1 MASFIDL
8 TWNNPYF
15 VANETELSLTQ
26 ELERKI
32 GTATTW
38 TKLTG
43 VTITKGTGTAFTAT
57 DSDVTKHATDDEEY
71 KYRVVTVNSTTRTN
85 GNEITVTVPSEATV
99 TPVSNLEGTFRE
111 E

>member
-15 VANETELSLTQ
+15 VTNEAELSLTQ
-26 ELERKI
+26 EIERKI

-43 VTITKGTGTAFTAT
+43 ATITPDTGTAFKVT
-57 DSDVTKHATDDEEY
+57 DSDVTKHATDDVEY
-71 KYRVVTVNSTTRTN
+71 KYRVVTVNGSTRTN
-85 GNEITVTVPSEATV
+85 GNELTVTVPSEASV
-99 TPVSNLEGTFRE
+99 VPVSNLEGTYRE